1 MNLLFL
7 KTSGYRTKLLLA
19 ILAVSLPLF
28 VWSEI
33 DQWMVMQRF
42 AYNLL
47 IDRVN
52 AASNFLINQVENKL
66 KGDAPSVVPEIGN
79 YPNIKWV
86 MILDNEGV
94 VQYSTAREWMGKRN
108 PVQDLEDFQEF
119 KKGLVI
125 RSVDLRIFE
134 RTWKLQFGY
143 STKKVIDDLDSSLYR
158 DLVIDGII
166 CFIVLLFAWIV
177 TGFLQKPLVEL
188 KKNTLKMARGD
199 FSVAMNVKSKDII
212 GELSAAFNI
221 MAHDVHDLTENLE
234 EKIKSATKQLTS
246 KNQELETSNAR
257 LKELDKFRSDF
268 LAMLSHDIKGPLAS
282 ILGFAQ
288 TLETIDVQDE
298 KRLKYLRII
307 QAESKQ
313 LTALVSG
320 MLDISRM
327 ESKTFPLEFGPV
339 NLPEML
345 TEALN
350 GFQEQSAM
358 VIEKHVPAGLPPVWG
373 DKNMLLRV
381 VGNILDNAKKYC
393 DNQGEIEL
401 SATEADGGIRVLIKD
416 SGPGIPEEDRE
427 KVFDK
432 FYRSRF
438 ALAHKKKGS
447 GLGLAIVKAIIDA
460 HGGSVW
466 CESGPGKG
474 ATIGF
479 CLPASGFMDG
489 RSVAGKMA
497 SETKTTVAQR
507 I

>member
-1 MNLLFL
+1 MNLLSL
-7 KTSGYRTKLLLA
+7 KNSGYRTKLLLA

-52 AASNFLINQVENKL
+52 AASNFLVNQVEGNL
-66 KGDAPSVVPEIGN
+66 KSPSPSIVPDIKN
-79 YPNIKWV
+79 SPNIKWAMV
-86 MILDNEGV
+86 LDDEGT
-94 VQYSTAREWMGKRN
+94 VQYSTAPERMGRKN
-108 PVQDLEDFQEF
+108 PVQDLEDFKEF
-119 KKGLVI
+119 KEGLVI
-125 RSVDLRIFE
+125 RSVDLRIFDK
-134 RTWKLQFGY
+134 TWKLQFGY
-143 STKKVIDDLDSSLYR
+143 STQKVIDDLDSSLYR

-188 KKNTLKMARGD
+188 KKNTLKMAHGD
-199 FSVAMNVKSKDII
+199 FSVTMKVKSKDII
-212 GELSAAFNI
+212 GELATAFNI

-234 EKIKSATKQLTS
+234 ENIKSATKQLTS

-288 TLETIDVQDE
+288 TLESIDLPDE
-298 KRLKYLRII
+298 KKLKYLRII
-307 QAESKQ
+307 QTESKQ
-313 LTALVSG
+313 LTSLVGG
-320 MLDISRM
+320 MVDISKM
-327 ESKTFPLEFGPV
+327 ESKTFPLEFGPI

-345 TEALN
+345 GEALD

-358 VIEKHVPAGLPPVWG
+358 EIENHVPTGLSMVWG
-373 DKNMLLRV
+373 DKNMLMRV

-393 DNQGEIEL
+393 DDQGKVEL
-401 SATEADGGIRVLIKD
+401 SAVETDGKIFVRIRD
-416 SGPGIPEEDRE
+416 SGPGIPKEDQE
-427 KVFDK
+427 KIFDK

-438 ALAHKKKGS
+438 AVAHKKKGS
-447 GLGLAIVKAIIDA
+447 GLGLAIVKAVIDA

-466 CESGPGKG
+466 CESGAGQG

-479 CLPASGFMDG
+479 CLQKGTS
-489 RSVAGKMA
+489 
-497 SETKTTVAQR
+497 
-507 I
+507 